1 VIGLQKTQTDKI
13 NFGHFRHS
21 RLIAKLFIQGLIL
34 SVILIIVQAWLDS
47 VNAGFIGFLPPI
59 GFALLISV
67 TYFAQPLIL
76 GVLNIVIINTLF
88 KTKGWQVGFW
98 LNGIFLL
105 LTFTTINLLLELVF
119 QLQFLPYVA
128 AVDVLL
134 SFPFGC
140 IARFSND
147 GWKKPIE

>member
-1 VIGLQKTQTDKI
+1 VTGLQKTQTDNKK
-13 NFGHFRHS
+13 FSHFRHS

-34 SVILIIVQAWLDS
+34 SVILSIVQAWIDS
-47 VNAGFIGFLPPI
+47 VNAGFIGFMPPI
-59 GFALLISV
+59 GFALLIAV

-76 GVLNIVIINTLF
+76 GVLNIAIINILY

-105 LTFTTINLLLELVF
+105 LTFTTINMLLELVF

-128 AVDVLL
+128 AIDILL

-140 IARFSND
+140 IARFSNH
-147 GWKKPIE
+147 GWKNQ